1 MKQLTN
7 GLVPED
13 EADIY
18 LTVIGQTL
26 DRLYGMVC
34 APELQWQAQ
43 DLVKDLPIKKEDWQD
58 LKVVLRIVRAV
69 ESRLL
74 ELGCEV
80 NGELIEAVRMVRQAF
95 PGQHQLVGLAG
106 HGDRRR

>member
-1 MKQLTN
+1 VKQLTN

-13 EADIY
+13 EADVY
-18 LTVIGQTL
+18 LTVIGQAL
-26 DRLYGMVC
+26 ERLYGMVC

-43 DLVKDLPIKKEDWQD
+43 DIMKDMPVKKADWQD
-58 LKVVLRIVRAV
+58 LKAVLRMVRNT

-74 ELGCEV
+74 ELGCVEDDDLAA
-80 NGELIEAVRMVRQAF
+80 GIIMMRRQF

-106 HGDRRR
+106 HDDRRR